1 MLKVLP
7 LTAWP
12 GELIRVIR
20 VEAVRA

>member
-1 MLKVLP
+1 VLKVLP